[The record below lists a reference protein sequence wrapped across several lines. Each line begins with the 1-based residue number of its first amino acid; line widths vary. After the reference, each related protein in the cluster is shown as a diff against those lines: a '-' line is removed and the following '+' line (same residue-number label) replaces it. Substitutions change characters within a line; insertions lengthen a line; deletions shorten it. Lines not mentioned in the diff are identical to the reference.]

1 MLEVDTDGELN
12 SNFDSEGR
20 DLLERGLID
29 VGTGWHWGHVPP
41 PRFCNKQRSGLFI
54 LENGPLFGKS
64 ALKASC
70 PQV

>member
-20 DLLERGLID
+20 DLLERGGLID

-41 PRFCNKQRSGLFI
+41 PQDFAINKEVAFLF
-54 LENGPLFGKS
+54 
-64 ALKASC
+64 
-70 PQV
+70 

>member
-1 MLEVDTDGELN
+1 MLEVDTDGGLN

-41 PRFCNKQRSGLFI
+41 KI
-54 LENGPLFGKS
+54 L
-64 ALKASC
+64 
-70 PQV
+70 Q